1 MLTGNI
7 TTGENRKK
15 FTVPPQKVTVGS
27 ENGKIFWYIS
37 ATGLLK
43 AEVEDLETLKEAINA
58 APADDKPFIIKLAG
72 TIDDL
77 QTVQIP
83 GHKKIM
89 LKADTAVTL
98 TCPQKWNDYKH
109 LHVKE
114 HASLTLKGLIKLQG
128 AAYGRNSQYTLYV
141 ETGGSAEIK
150 NGVTITEFKNSWFT
164 NGGDHDGKGPVFVD
178 GTLTMSGGTITK
190 NKANTDGKAV
200 MLQHYFNWAGGEI
213 KDNQEGS
220 GSVIGDSGGYF
231 QNNCHGT
238 AT

>member
-7 TTGENRKK
+7 TGGSPQDRKK

-43 AEVEDLETLKEAINA
+43 AEVEDLETLKEAIDV

-89 LKADTAVTL
+89 LKADNASNPAIL
-98 TCPQKWNDYKH
+98 KCPNKNDNGYKH
-109 LHVKE
+109 LQVQRD
-114 HASLTLKGLIKLQG
+114 ASLTLEGQITLQG
-128 AAYGRNSQYTLYV
+128 TDYGSNSQYALYV
-141 ETGGSAEIK
+141 EYEGKAEIK
-150 NGVTITEFKNSWFT
+150 NGVTITGFKNA
-164 NGGDHDGKGPVFVD
+164 DRGPVVSD
-178 GTLTMSGGTITK
+178 GELTMSGGTITK

-200 MLQHYFNWAGGEI
+200 MIEHYSTWSGGEI
-213 KDNQEGS
+213 KDNGGTGS
-220 GSVIGDSGGYF
+220 SVLGPHASFYLTNSSGK
-231 QNNCHGT
+231 T
-238 AT
+238 ES

>member
-1 MLTGNI
+1 VLTGNI

-43 AEVEDLETLKEAINA
+43 AEVEDLETLKEAIDA

-89 LKADTAVTL
+89 LKADNASKPAILKCPKKDQNEHKHLQVQRDATL
-98 TCPQKWNDYKH
+98 ILEGLITLQGSDYKGN
-109 LHVKE
+109 
-114 HASLTLKGLIKLQG
+114 T
-128 AAYGRNSQYTLYV
+128 QYALYV
-141 ETGGSAEIK
+141 GYGGEAEIK
-150 NGVTITEFKNSWFT
+150 VGVTITGFKNG
-164 NGGDHDGKGPVFVD
+164 NIGPVVSD
-178 GTLTMSGGTITK
+178 GNLTMSGGEISG
-190 NKANTDGKAV
+190 NKAKKWRRRIYTC
-200 MLQHYFNWAGGEI
+200 LLEI
-213 KDNQEGS
+213 LYD
-220 GSVIGDSGGYF
+220 DRR
-231 QNNCHGT
+231 NN
-238 AT
+238 

>member
-43 AEVEDLETLKEAINA
+43 AEVEDLETLKEAIDA

-128 AAYGRNSQYTLYV
+128 AAYGRNSQYALYV
-141 ETGGSAEIK
+141 ETGGTAEIK

-164 NGGDHDGKGPVFVD
+164 NGGDHDGKCPVFVD

>member
-1 MLTGNI
+1 
-7 TTGENRKK
+7 
-15 FTVPPQKVTVGS
+15 
-27 ENGKIFWYIS
+27 
-37 ATGLLK
+37 
-43 AEVEDLETLKEAINA
+43 
-58 APADDKPFIIKLAG
+58 
-72 TIDDL
+72 
-77 QTVQIP
+77 
-83 GHKKIM
+83 M

-128 AAYGRNSQYTLYV
+128 AAYGRNSQYALYV
-141 ETGGSAEIK
+141 ETGGTAEIK

-178 GTLTMSGGTITK
+178 GTLTMSGGTITGNQAKNGGGVYSQGSFTMSGGTITK